1 MADDHRW
8 HTLGRLPPSVRREKV
23 RETVAEQPSEE
34 RRPQDTSLPDDV
46 WEKFVQD
53 SERDIRASAPKEPS
67 ARARMV
73 TERLRAMDEAQA
85 ARAGGGKRRWGGKR
99 PPVRP
104 ARPEGWR
111 TGPAWQERDG
121 RTSRRRKVW
130 SAVGV
135 VAAAALALV
144 AVNPSAALSW
154 LPGGLGEGSGTAG
167 DAQASAPPLAPE
179 TARPSA
185 APSAAPA
192 GVATR
197 EKPFAGSPAARWESG
212 ADAIRLPGAKAVNG
226 VPAARIEDALKGT
239 KRFLVAANLDRAVL
253 EGGEPRKALGL
264 VDPLEADYLSE
275 LRAALREPTEKNDPV
290 WTFTRFDPAEVELVG
305 DVRIR
310 GHMTVEALD
319 ESPGK
324 AMIKADYT
332 FVYPMARVGG
342 GDEVS
347 RAVVRRSVEVQVVDA
362 ARFRATDGHIWV
374 AGSYSDIANDDCR
387 QGDGVIRPQFL
398 SGRGTSPEPS
408 GKARDPYD
416 RSKELKADAGE
427 EECGLATRT

>member
-1 MADDHRW
+1 M
-8 HTLGRLPPSVRREKV
+8 
-23 RETVAEQPSEE
+23 AEQPSEE
-34 RRPQDTSLPDDV
+34 HRPQDTSLPDDV

-167 DAQASAPPLAPE
+167 DAQASASPLAPE

-192 GVATR
+192 GFATR
-197 EKPFAGSPAARWESG
+197 EKPFAGSPAARWEPG

-362 ARFRATDGHIWV
+362 ARFRATDGHI
-374 AGSYSDIANDDCR
+374 
-387 QGDGVIRPQFL
+387 
-398 SGRGTSPEPS
+398 
-408 GKARDPYD
+408 
-416 RSKELKADAGE
+416 
-427 EECGLATRT
+427 